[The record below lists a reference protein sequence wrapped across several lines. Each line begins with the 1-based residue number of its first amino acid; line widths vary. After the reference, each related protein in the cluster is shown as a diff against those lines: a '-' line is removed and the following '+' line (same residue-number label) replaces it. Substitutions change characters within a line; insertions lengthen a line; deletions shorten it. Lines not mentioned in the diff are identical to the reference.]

1 MLDSTKSWQAA
12 DHVGASAS
20 IYRIRE
26 QSATLDR
33 CAHCRNKTERLPLSD
48 LENTAKC
55 VARRGSVLQCSLC
68 KADRL
73 DAVIN
78 LDRARARSTSL
89 RQAID
94 GRCQSLAMLPAYS
107 VPHQTEGCRESIPA
121 ALLILSMASCTM
133 SQPD

>member
-1 MLDSTKSWQAA
+1 MLESTKSWQAA

-33 CAHCRNKTERLPLSD
+33 CARCCNKTERLPRSD

-68 KADRL
+68 KLDRL
-73 DAVIN
+73 GAVIN

-89 RQAID
+89 RQTID
-94 GRCQSLAMLPAYS
+94 GRCQSLATLPACS
-107 VPHQTEGCRESIPA
+107 VPHQTEGCRGGMPA